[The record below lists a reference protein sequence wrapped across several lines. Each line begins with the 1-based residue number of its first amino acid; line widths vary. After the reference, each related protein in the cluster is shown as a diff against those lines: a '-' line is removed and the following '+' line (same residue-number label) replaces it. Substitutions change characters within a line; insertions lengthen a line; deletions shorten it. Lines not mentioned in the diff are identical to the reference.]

1 MQPVVVGMGVDL
13 ILVLETPLRIMKAQM
28 TGSKLNRVGERM
40 GKPVSS
46 SICATGEEN
55 QNSMMQLEQG
65 PESFL

>member
-13 ILVLETPLRIMKAQM
+13 ILVLEKPLRIMKAQM

-46 SICATGEEN
+46 ICATGEEN